1 MPNDDI
7 HFPRADNH
15 QEATVSE
22 ELKLRTKRFAVR
34 VLGFVDAL
42 PSTIKGRIIANQ
54 IGRSGTA
61 VGANYRAACRARS
74 RAEFIAKVGIVEE
87 EADETSFWLELAEE
101 TGVVPTGRVELL
113 RQESQELTAIMAS
126 SRITAQRN
134 RVSPISR

>member
-1 MPNDDI
+1 M
-7 HFPRADNH
+7 
-15 QEATVSE
+15 SE
-22 ELKLRTKRFAVR
+22 ELKLRTKKFAVR

-101 TGVVPTGRVELL
+101 TGVVPADRVELL

-134 RVSPISR
+134 RSSPISR